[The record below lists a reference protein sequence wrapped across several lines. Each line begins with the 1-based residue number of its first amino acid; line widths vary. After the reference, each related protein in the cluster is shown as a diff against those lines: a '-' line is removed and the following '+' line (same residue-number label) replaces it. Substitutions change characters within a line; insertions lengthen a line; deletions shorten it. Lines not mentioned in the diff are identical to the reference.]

1 LAALKRFSGPDD
13 PRIERALCVVAHP
26 DDIDFF
32 CAGVVLLMTRRGVA
46 VDFVLATSGDKGSRS
61 GSASGVEL
69 AATREQ
75 EQVAS
80 AEVLGA
86 GRVEFLRWRDAELVD
101 SLDLR
106 GEVVREIRRSRPDVL
121 FTFDPT
127 PGYRQHPDHRV
138 IGRVA
143 LDAAWPCAR
152 DPLTYP
158 DMGPPHET
166 AEAWLFGGPAGTRV
180 DLKID
185 VSEVLDLKI
194 AARLEHRSQTRD
206 AAEMRRRWRRIGR
219 EERFAQVDLR

>member
-1 LAALKRFSGPDD
+1 LASKLFSGPGDR
-13 PRIERALCVVAHP
+13 RIRRALCIAAHP

-32 CAGVVLLMTRRGVA
+32 AAGSVLLLTRRGVA
-46 VDFVLATSGDKGSRS
+46 VDFVLATSGDKGTRD
-61 GSASGVEL
+61 GAASGADL
-69 AATREQ
+69 AATRER

-80 AEVLGA
+80 AAVLGA
-86 GRVEFLRWRDAELVD
+86 GRVEFLRRRDAELVD
-101 SLDLR
+101 SLELR
-106 GEVVREIRRSRPDVL
+106 GELVREIRLSRPDL
-121 FTFDPT
+121 LLTFDPT

-166 AEAWLFGGPAGTRV
+166 AEAWLFGGPSGSRV
-180 DLKID
+180 DLDID
-185 VSEVLDLKI
+185 VGEVLEAKI

-206 AAEMRRRWRRIGR
+206 PAALRRRWRRVGR
-219 EERFAQVDLR
+219 TERFAQVDLR